1 MNFTGVVT
9 GVARDWKTGTWNLTF
24 SVNEGESA
32 LMELDKLQNVDKLA
46 IDVKQYRKKRSLDAN
61 GLLWACLG
69 EMAVAIRADKWDIYL
84 KMLKRY
90 GKYTYVCV
98 KPEALEDLKHQW
110 RETEVVG
117 DVTINGKK
125 AVQVLCYFGSS
136 TYNTQEFSVLLDGV
150 VSEMNDLGLQPPPS
164 EDMKR
169 ALEMWE
175 AKNGKVNNP

>member
-1 MNFTGVVT
+1 MTFTGAVT
-9 GVARDWKTGTWNLTF
+9 GVTKDWKTGAWNLTF

-32 LMELDKLQNVDKLA
+32 LMELDKLQNVEKLA
-46 IDVKQYRKKRSLDAN
+46 IDVKKWRKHRSLDSN
-61 GLLWACLG
+61 GLMWACIG
-69 EMAVAIRADKWDIYL
+69 EMAAALRADKWDIYL

-98 KPEALEDLKHQW
+98 KPDALEDLKHQW

-136 TYNTQEFSVLLDGV
+136 TYNTKEFSVLLDGV
-150 VSEMNDLGLQPPPS
+150 VSEMQEIGLQPPAS

-175 AKNGKVNNP
+175 AKNG

>member
-1 MNFTGVVT
+1 MNFTGQVT
-9 GVARDWKTGTWNLTF
+9 GVTQDWKTGTWNLQF
-24 SVNEGESA
+24 SVNEGEAA
-32 LMELDKLQNVDKLA
+32 LAELERLQNVEKLS

-69 EMAVAIRADKWDIYL
+69 EMAVATRADKWDIYL
-84 KMLKRY
+84 MMLKRY
-90 GKYTYVCV
+90 GKYTYVCI

-117 DVTINGKK
+117 ELTINGKK

-136 TYNTQEFSVLLDGV
+136 MYNTKEFSVLLDGV
-150 VSEMNDLGLQPPPS
+150 VSEMQDLGLQPPPS